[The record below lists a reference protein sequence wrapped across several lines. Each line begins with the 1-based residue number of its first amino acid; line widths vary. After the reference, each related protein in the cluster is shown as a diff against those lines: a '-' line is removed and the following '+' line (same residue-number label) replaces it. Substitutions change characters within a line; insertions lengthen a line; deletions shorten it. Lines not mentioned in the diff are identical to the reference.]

1 MAGRVILGIDPGLHG
16 ALAFLTRNVGVE
28 VFDMPTLLLGKGQRV
43 DEHTLARMI
52 DARAR
57 DIDFAILEQQWARP
71 TDGGPQGFKLGVN
84 YGLLRMLLASNF
96 IPYATVTP
104 QAWKRFMKLGRD
116 KDDSRSMASQLMPRD
131 AHQWGRKKDEGRA
144 EAALIALYGLSHPVV
159 AEAA

>member
-1 MAGRVILGIDPGLHG
+1 
-16 ALAFLTRNVGVE
+16 
-28 VFDMPTLLLGKGQRV
+28 MPTLLLGKGATI
-43 DEHTLARMI
+43 DEHALARLI

-57 DIDFAILEQQWARP
+57 DVDFAILERQWARP

-104 QAWKRFMKLGRD
+104 QAWKSFMRLNRD
-116 KDDSRSMASQLMPRD
+116 KDVSRATATRILPHD
-131 AHQWGRKKDEGRA
+131 AHQWARKKDEGRA
-144 EAALIALYGLSHPVV
+144 EATLIALYGHSHPII

>member
-1 MAGRVILGIDPGLHG
+1 
-16 ALAFLTRNVGVE
+16 
-28 VFDMPTLLLGKGQRV
+28 MPTFLLGKKTAL
-43 DEHTLARMI
+43 DEHALSRII

-57 DIDFAILEQQWARP
+57 EIDFAFLEQQWARP

-104 QAWKRFMKLGRD
+104 AAWKRFMKLSGD
-116 KDDSRSMASQLMPRD
+116 KDCSRSLASQLLPKD
-131 AHQWGRKKDEGRA
+131 AHQWARKKDDGRA
-144 EAALIALYGLSHPVV
+144 EAALIALYGQQHPIV